1 MSAVDPTP
9 RCPLCA
15 KPLHSI
21 EVRNALSR
29 YTDRYICTR
38 CGTIEAFTLARLNDN
53 PNARTCLY
61 FDEIMGVGLVNETES
76 GYVPI
81 WAEPPVAEHD
91 WVRDYVAAVN
101 IRHRLTVDDMM
112 TIVGRSMGLGGVG

>member
-1 MSAVDPTP
+1 MSAPEQ

-15 KPLHSI
+15 KPLNPV

-29 YTDRYICTR
+29 YTDRYICDR
-38 CGTIEAFTLARLNDN
+38 CGTVEAFTLARLNDN

-61 FDEIMGVGLVNETES
+61 FDEVMGVALVNETEA

-81 WAEPPVAEHD
+81 WEAPPMVSYD
-91 WVRDYVAAVN
+91 WVRRYVDAVN
-101 IRHRLTVDDMM
+101 ERHGISVEDKFD
-112 TIVGRSMGLGGVG
+112 IVGASMALGGIR